1 MSDIIFIKLAAA
13 ILLVVFVY
21 TFAFWFGYEKG
32 VKEKQVYKE
41 ELAAAIEEKMHYM
54 GTCPNEKD
62 TILHMVD
69 SEHFHVDKI
78 PHCKTD
84 CWHKKCESYSASM
97 DFGIH
102 DQNKKDT
109 YLNSFSPEA
118 RALGIENVI
127 EYKGYH
133 AAVFYDSRDNILI
146 GKVCWIS
153 DDLTF
158 EAWGVS
164 QIQTAFHNTID
175 QYLEFCK
182 EKGKSPCKECI
193 PDLSR

>member
-1 MSDIIFIKLAAA
+1 MSDIIFIKLASA

-32 VKEKQVYKE
+32 VRDTEDYRKEKQSPTYPAGKE
-41 ELAAAIEEKMHYM
+41 
-54 GTCPNEKD
+54 D
-62 TILHMVD
+62 TLQKLF
-69 SEHFHVDKI
+69 SEAHTLD
-78 PHCKTD
+78 
-84 CWHKKCESYSASM
+84 
-97 DFGIH
+97 
-102 DQNKKDT
+102 
-109 YLNSFSPEA
+109 
-118 RALGIENVI
+118 IENVI

-133 AAVFYDSRDNILI
+133 AAVFYDSIDNILI

-158 EAWGVS
+158 EACGVS

-193 PDLSR
+193 HDLSR